1 MKKNILTSL
10 SVLLISANLSVAEG
24 PVATFGVPTF
34 SVAPADEK
42 TLPADIPLAGI
53 PLASAIDPNPAI
65 SAAPAQTDL
74 SSRPEVDCGIPC
86 TECGPRIWGSSEYL
100 LWWVKSAPLPVPVAT
115 TGDPAQGFLAGA
127 IGRPG
132 TQVLLGNHDVDFGA
146 FSGGRATLGGW
157 LDRDHFFGIEASGFL
172 LQHKTATFVA
182 SSSPGSLPVLAVPFS
197 NQFAT
202 FGFDGLGPVGEN
214 VFQAASTAI
223 PSTGSILVTNSIRL
237 WGAEAN
243 GVVSL
248 LRGTTYHL
256 EALAG
261 FRYLDLQEDFDL
273 ALSTTTSS
281 VATIGP
287 FPPTGQIFD
296 HFGTR
301 NQFYGGQLG
310 LRGGFSSGRWSFDGS
325 AKVALG
331 DNHQSININGE
342 LIDSGRGFWFF
353 RDISGTFP
361 GGIFAQTS
369 NSGRRTREQFAVI
382 PEFEAKIGYELT
394 SHVRLTAGYDIL
406 YLNNVVRP
414 GNQIDRVVNP
424 SQYYGGPLV
433 GPANP
438 TPQFNNSTFWAQGVN
453 FGLEF
458 RF

>member
-1 MKKNILTSL
+1 LKQNIFSPLCI
-10 SVLLISANLSVAEG
+10 LLISANLCFADEPAE
-24 PVATFGVPTF
+24 TFDVLTLPI
-34 SVAPADEK
+34 APAAEK
-42 TLPADIPLAGI
+42 TLPADVPLTGA
-53 PLASAIDPNPAI
+53 ADPNLVG
-65 SAAPAQTDL
+65 APAPAESPSCPQ
-74 SSRPEVDCGIPC
+74 VDCGIPC
-86 TECGPRIWGSSEYL
+86 TEYGPRIWGSSDYL
-100 LWWVKSAPLPVPVAT
+100 LWWVKSAPLPVPVVT

-132 TQVLLGNHDVDFGA
+132 TQVLLGNHDVGFGA
-146 FSGGRATLGGW
+146 FSGGRVTLGGW
-157 LDRDHFFGIEASGFL
+157 FDRDQLFGIEGSGFL
-172 LQHKTATFVA
+172 LQQKTATFLA
-182 SSSPGSLPVLAVPFS
+182 NSSPNGLPVLAVPFS
-197 NQFAT
+197 NQFPT
-202 FGFDGLGPVGEN
+202 FGFVGVGPVGEN
-214 VFQAASTAI
+214 VFQAASSAI

-243 GVVSL
+243 GVLCL
-248 LRGTTYHL
+248 LRGDTFRL
-256 EALAG
+256 EALIG
-261 FRYLDLQEDFDL
+261 FRYLDLEEDFDL
-273 ALSTTTSS
+273 ALSTTTTSHAS
-281 VATIGP
+281 IGP

-310 LRGGFSSGRWSFDGS
+310 LRGGFSAGRWSFEGS

-331 DNHQSININGE
+331 DNHQSVNINGD

-353 RDISGTFP
+353 RDNSGNFP

-382 PEFEAKIGYELT
+382 PEFQAKIGYDLT
-394 SHVRLTAGYDIL
+394 SHVRLTAGYDFL

-424 SQYYGGPLV
+424 SQNYGGPLV

-438 TPQFNNSTFWAQGVN
+438 APQFNNSTFWAQGMT